1 MTASRMEPTRV
12 HDVSEILRSEIA
24 RFPEW
29 FRAHVDRLA
38 AISAE
43 MAADRGMAFHGDE
56 SAEKGPQELF
66 NEQDAKKAIENMEFV
81 AGICVQ
87 LL

>member
-43 MAADRGMAFHGDE
+43 MA
-56 SAEKGPQELF
+56 
-66 NEQDAKKAIENMEFV
+66 IENMEFV

-87 LL
+87 LLQLPA